1 MEKFHMFDDRIYQ
14 MTNGVKA
21 ADRIIYTVMLNEQKF
36 YHDKGQ
42 YYTPSYAHLG
52 QYAGITRT
60 SVIACMKRL
69 EAHGLIK
76 KTNVASNQCVIKVYS
91 LDEVPEVLT
100 ELTAKEAR
108 KAKLESKVTQSVK
121 KDDPLSQN
129 SLPTES
135 KFFTQSVKIFDTY
148 NNSNN
153 KKELINNNKEDDF
166 EEESLKKGASLC
178 DSHECDIKE
187 DDFLSLDELND
198 FLSMNESDLDSE
210 ATKETSKTSDLDD
223 LEVSSKKTSKQ
234 DKEISD
240 VNIDSDHKNT
250 QCPATDDEMDPFDD
264 YLDDEEDPEEELKR
278 EQRKAKIKERFR
290 KAKLK
295 NRIDELDDFDDGD
308 DDFTYRPKKKTHTDS
323 KKERIKP
330 KMYFASGG
338 MR

>member
-76 KTNVASNQCVIKVYS
+76 KTNVASNQYVIKVYS

-153 KKELINNNKEDDF
+153 KKELINNKKEDDF
-166 EEESLKKGASLC
+166 EEESLKKGTSLC
-178 DSHECDIKE
+178 DSHECDSLGIKE
-187 DDFLSLDELND
+187 
-198 FLSMNESDLDSE
+198 
-210 ATKETSKTSDLDD
+210 AVKTSDLDD
-223 LEVSSKKTSKQ
+223 LEVSPKKTSKQ

-264 YLDDEEDPEEELKR
+264 DEEDEESEREKAIKRVEKKKRFELAR
-278 EQRKAKIKERFR
+278 Q
-290 KAKLK
+290 K
-295 NRIDELDDFDDGD
+295 NKVSGLDPFDDSED
-308 DDFTYRPKKKTHTDS
+308 DYYLSPKKKQTQDD
-323 KKERIKP
+323 KKQKIKP
-330 KMYFASGG
+330 KMYFAGGG